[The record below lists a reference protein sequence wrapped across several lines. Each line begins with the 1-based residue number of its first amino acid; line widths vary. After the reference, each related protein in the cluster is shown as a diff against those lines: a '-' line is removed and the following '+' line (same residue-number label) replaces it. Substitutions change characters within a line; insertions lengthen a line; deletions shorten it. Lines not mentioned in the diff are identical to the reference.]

1 MKSLFG
7 MVYFQK
13 FLNVVLLSRITPVA
27 PKGMVA
33 AFSTYSGNVLRD
45 NEEGNLR
52 VKLIHDKNINRK
64 RILRTIVCILLCLLG
79 ISRVSIAQQEDN
91 LLRREYQMA
100 MEEHMKNM
108 IAALSMYSSDIYYE
122 KENVLR
128 TRRVKFIRHL
138 LVFLVRL
145 TRNKTSSYPR

>member
-52 VKLIHDKNINRK
+52 VKLIHDKN
-64 RILRTIVCILLCLLG
+64 
-79 ISRVSIAQQEDN
+79 
-91 LLRREYQMA
+91 
-100 MEEHMKNM
+100 
-108 IAALSMYSSDIYYE
+108 
-122 KENVLR
+122 
-128 TRRVKFIRHL
+128 
-138 LVFLVRL
+138 
-145 TRNKTSSYPR
+145 NK